1 MVLTQLFM
9 SWGMLCLSVVFNAY
23 SVFLIKRR
31 LNDLGKIKLESFQFV
46 FNYSLEFLK
55 SPGAILG
62 LIFFVAAPFFL
73 AVAVSRMELSIA
85 YPIQVGL
92 NIIMVIALSLI
103 YLGENL
109 TIEKGIGIG
118 LVIGS
123 IYFLSK

>member
-1 MVLTQLFM
+1 M
-9 SWGMLCLSVVFNAY
+9 
-23 SVFLIKRR
+23 
-31 LNDLGKIKLESFQFV
+31 